1 MKKIILGLTV
11 VLGLSLFGCSS
22 PEESFDTEATINPY
36 TRDTSSG
43 TRDGFMSGIGFSDAA
58 TDNSLLGDNVT
69 VSAGNDEVLQSVNTD
84 RFGIGYISLYS
95 VTNDIKALNFEGVEP
110 EIENVVNESYGLT
123 RPFNYI
129 TRLDDDFENET
140 EKSIAEAFVAFM
152 LSSEGADIINDNGAV
167 SVTNNGN
174 WDDLVADHPV
184 CEEDNSEETIKF
196 GGSNSVEGIAK
207 DLATAF
213 SSRCGD
219 VQTVN
224 NHTGSSDGFKRTQGD
239 EKDGTNMVHVG
250 FASRPFKDEEKVNGE
265 EYFGTLAQ
273 DAIVIIV
280 NNENPLDDID
290 SDTLKKLYQGD
301 YSTWADILD

>member
-1 MKKIILGLTV
+1 MKKVFLALTF
-11 VLGLSLFGCSS
+11 VLALSLYGCSE
-22 PEESFDTEATINPY
+22 PETGFDTEADINPY

-58 TDNSLLGDNVT
+58 TDNSLLGENVT

-95 VTNDIKALNFEGVEP
+95 VNDDIKPVKFEGVDP
-110 EIENVVNESYGLT
+110 EIENVVDESYALT

-129 TRLDDDFENET
+129 TRLEDDYANDT
-140 EKSIAEAFVAFM
+140 EKQIAEAFVAFM

-167 SVTNNGN
+167 AVSNNGY
-174 WDDLVADHPV
+174 WDDISADHPV
-184 CEEDNSEETIKF
+184 CDQDNSGETINF

-239 EKDGTNMVHVG
+239 EKDGTNMAHVG
-250 FASRPFKDEEKVNGE
+250 FASRPFKEDEKVNGE
-265 EYFGTLAQ
+265 AYYGTLAQ
-273 DAIVIIV
+273 DAIVIVV

-290 SDTLKKLYQGD
+290 ADTLKKLYQGE

>member
-1 MKKIILGLTV
+1 MKKMIFVLTMV
-11 VLGLSLFGCSS
+11 MTLTLFGC
-22 PEESFDTEATINPY
+22 EQGDTGFDSEATINPY

-95 VTNDIKALNFEGVEP
+95 VNDDIKPVNFEGVEP
-110 EIENVVNESYGLT
+110 AIENVVDESYALT

-129 TRLDDDFENET
+129 TRLDDDYESET
-140 EKSIAEAFVAFM
+140 EKEIAEAFVAFM
-152 LSSEGADIINDNGAV
+152 LSSEGSDIINDNGAV
-167 SVTNNGN
+167 AVSNDGN
-174 WDDLVADHPV
+174 WDDLSADHPV
-184 CEEDNSEETIKF
+184 CDADNSEESISF

-239 EKDGTNMVHVG
+239 EKDGTNMAHVG
-250 FASRPFKDEEKVNGE
+250 FASRPFKDDEKVNGE
-265 EYFGTLAQ
+265 DYYGTLAQ
-273 DAIVIIV
+273 DAIVIVV

-290 SDTLKKLYQGD
+290 ADTLKKLYQGD